1 MTLEQAAMGE
11 PHTIAG
17 FTGLDEGDRAR
28 LAGLGLRAG
37 ASVTKILTLPLRDP
51 VECLV
56 GSQLL
61 ALEARLL
68 SKIRVEAA

>member
-1 MTLEQAAMGE
+1 MTLEQAAMGA
-11 PHTIAG
+11 PHRIAG
-17 FTGLDEGDRAR
+17 FHGLGDGDRAR

-37 ASVTKILTLPLRDP
+37 VSITKILALPLRDP

-68 SKIRVEAA
+68 PLIRVEAE

>member
-11 PHTIAG
+11 PLTIAG

-37 ASVTKILTLPLRDP
+37 APVTKILALPLRDP

>member
-1 MTLEQAAMGE
+1 MTLETVALGV
-11 PHTIAG
+11 PVRVSG
-17 FTGLDEGDRAR
+17 FSGLDESDRVR

-37 ASVTKILTLPLRDP
+37 VSVTKILTLPLRDP
-51 VECLV
+51 IECLV

-68 SKIRVEAA
+68 PLIRVEAE